1 MLGASVSR
9 LLRSPGGLHSEGGHL
24 KNTTSPC
31 PASNASFDRRF
42 EGASLLSE
50 LLELAGSPYGP
61 EEVLAR
67 FREAQK
73 AGLAASDVI
82 PTLFPEE
89 PRFQDAA
96 LAKRLFQNLLG
107 LWDLSPDKVSLAV
120 PGPRPKKEK
129 PLRPAP
135 LEGAPPTSEWVE
147 SAWRYLDQDGASR
160 TRFLHS
166 FENRQDALVTFLDEQ
181 ALSDE
186 GYGVLRHLAFELHA
200 MLELGCG
207 TAPARV
213 DPAALMGSPG
223 GDGGPAALIAYA
235 DEALFE
241 AEQDEETPV
250 PPGERAALQEWMR
263 KLVAALWAARR

>member
-1 MLGASVSR
+1 MSR
-9 LLRSPGGLHSEGGHL
+9 
-24 KNTTSPC
+24 
-31 PASNASFDRRF
+31 SNASFDRRF
-42 EGASLLSE
+42 EGAGLLAE

-61 EEVLAR
+61 EDVLAH

-96 LAKRLFQNLLG
+96 LARRLFQNLLG
-107 LWDLSPDKVSLAV
+107 LWDLSPGQLTLEL

-129 PLRPAP
+129 PVRPEP
-135 LEGAPPTSEWVE
+135 LQEAPPTVEWVE
-147 SAWRYLDQDGASR
+147 SAWRYLDQDAASR
-160 TRFLHS
+160 TRLLHS

-181 ALSDE
+181 PLSDE

-213 DPAALMGSPG
+213 DPEALRGSPG
-223 GDGGPAALIAYA
+223 SDGGPSALVSYA

-241 AEQDEETPV
+241 AEQDEEAPV
-250 PPGERAALQEWMR
+250 LPGERAVLQQWMR
-263 KLVAALWAARR
+263 KLVAALWAARAT

>member
-1 MLGASVSR
+1 MAR
-9 LLRSPGGLHSEGGHL
+9 
-24 KNTTSPC
+24 
-31 PASNASFDRRF
+31 SNAPFDRRF
-42 EGASLLSE
+42 EGAGILAE

-61 EEVLAR
+61 EEVVAH

-89 PRFQDAA
+89 PRFQEAA
-96 LAKRLFQNLLG
+96 RAKRLFQNLLG
-107 LWDLSPDKVSLAV
+107 LWDLSKGKVSLAL

-129 PLRPAP
+129 PVRPPPLGGSAP
-135 LEGAPPTSEWVE
+135 TTEWVE
-147 SAWRYLDQDGASR
+147 TAWRYLDQDAASS

-181 ALSDE
+181 PLSDE

-200 MLELGCG
+200 ILELMCG

-223 GDGGPAALIAYA
+223 DDGGPSALISYA

-241 AEQDEETPV
+241 AEQDEEAPV
-250 PPGERAALQEWMR
+250 PPGERAVLQQWVR
-263 KLVAALWAARR
+263 KLVAALWAARRN

>member
-1 MLGASVSR
+1 MSR
-9 LLRSPGGLHSEGGHL
+9 
-24 KNTTSPC
+24 
-31 PASNASFDRRF
+31 SNAAFDRRF
-42 EGASLLSE
+42 EGAAILGE

-61 EEVLAR
+61 EDVLAH

-89 PRFQDAA
+89 PRFQDAT

-107 LWDLSPDKVSLAV
+107 LWDASPGKVSLAL
-120 PGPRPKKEK
+120 PGPRPKKE
-129 PLRPAP
+129 RPQRP
-135 LEGAPPTSEWVE
+135 PNLKGGPPTAEWVE
-147 SAWRYLDQDGASR
+147 SAWRYLDQDGAAR

-181 ALSDE
+181 PLSDE

-200 MLELGCG
+200 MLELMCG
-207 TAPARV
+207 TAPGRV
-213 DPAALMGSPG
+213 SPAALMGSPG
-223 GDGGPAALIAYA
+223 DDGGPSALLSYA

-241 AEQDEETPV
+241 AEQDEEAPV
-250 PPGERAALQEWMR
+250 PPGERAVLQGWVR

>member
-1 MLGASVSR
+1 MSR
-9 LLRSPGGLHSEGGHL
+9 
-24 KNTTSPC
+24 
-31 PASNASFDRRF
+31 NAPFDRHF
-42 EGASLLSE
+42 EGPGVLAE

-61 EEVLAR
+61 EEVLAH

-73 AGLAASDVI
+73 AGLGASDVI

-89 PRFQDAA
+89 PRFGDPS

-107 LWDLSPDKVSLAV
+107 LWDASPGQVTLV
-120 PGPRPKKEK
+120 RPGPRPKKEK
-129 PLRPAP
+129 PLRPP
-135 LEGAPPTSEWVE
+135 LWEGAPPTTAWVD
-147 SAWRYLDQDGASR
+147 SARRYLEQDAAVS

-181 ALSDE
+181 PLSDE

-223 GDGGPAALIAYA
+223 GDGGPSALVSYA

-241 AEQDEETPV
+241 AEQDEEAPV
-250 PPGERAALQEWMR
+250 PPGERAVLQDWMR

>member
-1 MLGASVSR
+1 MSR
-9 LLRSPGGLHSEGGHL
+9 
-24 KNTTSPC
+24 
-31 PASNASFDRRF
+31 SNAPFDRRF
-42 EGASLLSE
+42 EGTGILAE
-50 LLELAGSPYGP
+50 LLALAGSPYGP
-61 EEVLAR
+61 EEVLAH

-89 PRFQDAA
+89 PRFGDPS

-107 LWDLSPDKVSLAV
+107 LWDASPGSVILAR

-129 PLRPAP
+129 PLRPP
-135 LEGAPPTSEWVE
+135 LLERAPPTPEWVD
-147 SAWRYLDQDGASR
+147 SARRYLDQDAAGG

-181 ALSDE
+181 PLSDE

-223 GDGGPAALIAYA
+223 GDGGPSALVSYA
-235 DEALFE
+235 DEALFK
-241 AEQDEETPV
+241 AEQDEEAPV
-250 PPGERAALQEWMR
+250 PPGERAVLQDWMR
-263 KLVAALWAARR
+263 KLVAAFWAARR

>member
-1 MLGASVSR
+1 MSR
-9 LLRSPGGLHSEGGHL
+9 
-24 KNTTSPC
+24 
-31 PASNASFDRRF
+31 SNAPFDRRF
-42 EGASLLSE
+42 EGAAILAGLLG
-50 LLELAGSPYGP
+50 LAGSPYGP
-61 EEVLAR
+61 EDVLAH
-67 FREAQK
+67 FREAHK

-96 LAKRLFQNLLG
+96 MARRLFQNLLG
-107 LWDLSPDKVSLAV
+107 LWDLSPGKLTLEL
-120 PGPRPKKEK
+120 PGPRPKKERPIRPE
-129 PLRPAP
+129 PLK
-135 LEGAPPTSEWVE
+135 EAPPTQEWVE
-147 SAWRYLDQDGASR
+147 SAGRYLDRDVASR
-160 TRFLHS
+160 TRLLHS

-181 ALSDE
+181 PLSDE

-223 GDGGPAALIAYA
+223 GDGGPSALVSYA

-241 AEQDEETPV
+241 AEQDEEAPV
-250 PPGERAALQEWMR
+250 PPGERAALQEWVR
-263 KLVAALWAARR
+263 KLVAALWAARRT